1 MTLRVYMPVTRKPTE
16 DTTPHEPLSED
27 SAFQRYLR
35 KGGSSA
41 HSDPEPKDVKFTLQ
55 IPGALCL
62 ELDQLRE
69 KLLPLKK
76 SRHQWVLEAI
86 MEKVKRDQKAG
97 RS

>member
-1 MTLRVYMPVTRKPTE
+1 MPVTRKPTE
-16 DTTPHEPLSED
+16 ETAPHEPLPKDPE
-27 SAFQRYLR
+27 FQRYLR

-41 HSDPEPKDVKFTLQ
+41 HSDPEPKDIRQTLV
-55 IPGALCL
+55 IPGILCQ

-86 MEKVKRDQKAG
+86 MEKVKRDKKADAE
-97 RS
+97 